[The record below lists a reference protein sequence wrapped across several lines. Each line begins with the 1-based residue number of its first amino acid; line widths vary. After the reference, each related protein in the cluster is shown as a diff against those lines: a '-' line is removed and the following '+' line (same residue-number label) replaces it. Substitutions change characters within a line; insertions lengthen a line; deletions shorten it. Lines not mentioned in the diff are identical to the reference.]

1 MNTPPPTVSWLEE
14 NQRYLM
20 TALTQVRQRLEGA
33 IAPAL
38 TSQSIPDASPLPL
51 LSSPSALE
59 TLCRLCTL
67 SPFERNLLLLCAG
80 LELDAAFADLYA
92 KLQGDPQKA
101 YPTLS
106 VALSV
111 LPEAH
116 WSALTPTAPLRC
128 WRLIE
133 VGPGR
138 ALTLSPLRI
147 DERVLHYLTGVQTL
161 DERLTSLVAP
171 ILPLQSKLVPSHTHV
186 AEQIAATWQR
196 LAPNVPIPV
205 IQICGYE
212 AGDRSA
218 IATAAC
224 QRLGLNLHSL
234 TASTLPTAHADLHSV
249 IQLWEREA
257 MLSRSA
263 LLLDWD
269 AAQSNGEKESAIAHL
284 IETLKSPLI
293 LSCADRQPARQR
305 PLITF
310 DVVPPTTSEQRQLW
324 QTVLGPT
331 AAELNGH
338 VEHLVSQFNF
348 SSGKIQ
354 SAYTRA
360 RSQLS
365 SPESAAPEPLFQAL
379 WQACCVQSRPR
390 LEDLAQRIPAT
401 STWADLVLPDTQRQ
415 ILHDVAA
422 HLRQRAKVYTQWGFA
437 AKSHRGLGISAL
449 FAGPSGTGKT
459 TAAEVLAGE
468 LNLDLYRIDLSA
480 VVSKYIGETEKN
492 LRRIFD
498 AAEVG
503 GVILLFDEADSL
515 FGKRSDVKDSH
526 DRYANM
532 EVSYLLQRIEAYQ
545 GLAILTTNLKNSID
559 TAFLR
564 RLRFVVQF
572 PFPDAAQRTEI
583 WRRMFPTHTPTQDLD
598 FKKLAK
604 LSVAGGNIRN
614 IALNAAFIAADANEP
629 VQMKHLLQA
638 AQGEYLKL
646 ERPLTDAEIKGWV

>member
-1 MNTPPPTVSWLEE
+1 MNTPTPTASWLEE

-20 TALTQVRQRLEGA
+20 ASLAQVRQRLETHLNLVEKVAEGQTTA
-33 IAPAL
+33 RGPNV
-38 TSQSIPDASPLPL
+38 SPP
-51 LSSPSALE
+51 PALE
-59 TLCRLCTL
+59 TLCRLCHL
-67 SPFERNLLLLCAG
+67 SPFERDLLLLCAG
-80 LELDAAFADLYA
+80 LELDAAFANLFA
-92 KLQGDPQKA
+92 QLQGDPQKA
-101 YPTLS
+101 YPTIS
-106 VALSV
+106 MALSV
-111 LPEAH
+111 LPNAH
-116 WSALTPTAPLRC
+116 WSALTPTAPLRR

-147 DERVLHYLTGVQTL
+147 DERILHYLTGVQAL
-161 DERLTSLVAP
+161 DERLISLVNP
-171 ILPLQSKLVPSHTHV
+171 ITPLQSELVSSHAAL
-186 AEQIAATWQR
+186 AEQIATTWEQ
-196 LAPNVPIPV
+196 LTPNVLIPV

-212 AGDRSA
+212 ATDRSA

-224 QRLGLNLHSL
+224 QRLNLNLHRIA
-234 TASTLPTAHADLHSV
+234 ASTLPTAHADLHSF

-269 AAQSNGEKESAIAHL
+269 LVYSNGDKEGAIAHL

-293 LSCADRQPARQR
+293 LSCTDRQPARQR

-310 DVVPPTTSEQRQLW
+310 DVAPPTAVEQRQLW
-324 QTVLGPT
+324 QSVLGPSAT
-331 AAELNGH
+331 NLNGH

-360 RSQLS
+360 RGQLS
-365 SPESAAPEPLFQAL
+365 PHEAAPEPLFRAL
-379 WQACCVQSRPR
+379 WQACCIQSRPR
-390 LEDLAQRIPAT
+390 LEDLAQRIPAA
-401 STWADLVLPDTQRQ
+401 SIWADLVLPDMQRQ

-422 HLRQRAKVYTQWGFA
+422 HVRQRAKVYTQWGFA

-449 FAGPSGTGKT
+449 FAGASGTGKT
-459 TAAEVLAGE
+459 TAAEVIAGE

-498 AAEVG
+498 AAEAG
-503 GVILLFDEADSL
+503 GVILLFDEADAL

-545 GLAILTTNLKNSID
+545 GLAILTTNLKTSID

-572 PFPDAAQRTEI
+572 PFPDVVQRTEI
-583 WRRMFPTHTPTQDLD
+583 WRRMFPANTPTQDLD
-598 FKKLAK
+598 FRKLAK

-638 AQGEYLKL
+638 AQSEYLKL